1 MNNEILRDRYRHKL
15 ANLHLVTISV
25 ISAVELAVY
34 LVFLSKGTHVLSVHC
49 RYLWLCVVL
58 PILLNYSAHLT
69 ARLIMGSSRFH
80 RDIKDASITLAAY
93 VAAASLSILHRE
105 YWLTL
110 CSYTFPIVLSGFFN
124 NKRLL
129 NITSILSMCA
139 LLLTTSLLCFEYTVN
154 TTFVVNQVVAY
165 GFVLISHLS
174 SVLAINFSHSS
185 FSVIHDQEQ
194 ENDQLQQI
202 VQLDQMTGLYNHQAF
217 LTQLDTAISKSK
229 AGRDVFCL
237 AVLDLD
243 NFKHIND
250 TYGHDRGD
258 QVLLTLSRVLK
269 EHCDSSDKICRY
281 GGEEFAVI
289 FCGKP
294 RSQTTAVLQ
303 DVLSAFSACR
313 YDFTDRQITFSCG
326 VLEYD
331 NTSAA
336 DVFFNRVDQMLYHA
350 KRNGK
355 NQICSG

>member
-1 MNNEILRDRYRHKL
+1 MNNEILRDQYRHKL
-15 ANLHLVTISV
+15 ANLHLITISV

-34 LVFLSKGTHVLSVHC
+34 LVFLSNGTHVLSPHC
-49 RYLWLCVVL
+49 RYLWFCVVL
-58 PILLNYSAHLT
+58 PILVNYSAHLT
-69 ARLIMGSSRFH
+69 ARLIMGSSRFQ

-124 NKRLL
+124 NKKLL
-129 NITSILSMCA
+129 NVTAFLSVCA
-139 LLLTTSLLCFEYTVN
+139 LLLTTALQCFEHAVN

-165 GFVLISHLS
+165 GFVLISYLS

-185 FSVIHDQEQ
+185 FSVIHDQEK
-194 ENDQLQQI
+194 ENSQLHQI
-202 VQLDQMTGLYNHQAF
+202 VQLDQMTGLYNHQTF
-217 LTQLDTAISKSK
+217 LTQLDAAISKSK
-229 AGRDVFCL
+229 AEKEAFCL

-243 NFKHIND
+243 DFKKIND

-269 EHCDSSDKICRY
+269 KHCDSSDKICRY

-289 FCGKP
+289 FCGKHCADA
-294 RSQTTAVLQ
+294 QAVLQ
-303 DVLSAFSACR
+303 DVLKAFSACR

-331 NTSAA
+331 NASAA
-336 DVFFNRVDQMLYHA
+336 DVFFNQVDQKL
-350 KRNGK
+350 
-355 NQICSG
+355 